1 MGRKYLNNRMRI
13 LLHLSKYSSFIDEFN
28 APVELTQ
35 EGISNSIGVGRNNV
49 PRELKKLMNEDLI
62 HVKKCHVR
70 GVRNKRSVYILTRK
84 GMSEANK
91 IKDELKELPVT
102 VIDFSGNRETH
113 PLKDIPK
120 NYGIDFVTAAI
131 NLDKNRNLDLV
142 GILRRREKAFHS
154 IDENLIVRE
163 FYGRKEELEEME
175 KWAKSN
181 KKILILSG
189 ISGIGKTTLL
199 LKFVKER
206 LKDRNVLFIKIENW
220 KSADGIIHQIAGF
233 FSRIGIPKIEKY
245 LRSVALSEERNLNWN
260 NILLLIKESLRDEI
274 FIFDNVENADT
285 ETKKLIRKIIDL
297 VNSKNNF
304 KVILSGTE
312 IGDIVPP
319 SKLGWVKELKIVEL
333 KEEDALD
340 MLRQYGVP
348 EDKALK
354 IISTVGG
361 NPLLLHLAKDQNYPM
376 MRRFIFEGILKTLN
390 KEEREA
396 LEFISVFRKNF
407 KMDVLLLNNFE
418 YFVIY
423 SLINKNILLEM
434 EYENFT
440 VHRIIKNFVYEHLTE
455 EKRKKYHLMAARYYE
470 ENGDILEAVYHY
482 THAEKLMR
490 ANILLSENYE
500 KYLFTNGNEIRNLA
514 LEILNR
520 YDKDVDDYEWKL
532 YGIIGDTYYI
542 SGKWEEALDNYKKA
556 RFLFKGKDLDFYAKI
571 VVSIS
576 EVLGKMGKYAEAIKT
591 LNEVLKNIN
600 GIRDESIISRA
611 YYILGIMS
619 MKIGEEEDAKDYLL
633 EAIKIAEKSSD
644 LKSMGYAYNGLGI
657 MKRYEGNY
665 EDAISYFKKARE
677 YFELYGDLL
686 GLVKAIINI
695 GSVYYDIYDD
705 RAERYYREAL
715 RISQKI
721 GEKWGIG
728 ISYLSMANWSMYK
741 ERYFDAKEYLEKS
754 EKIFEEL
761 DAPGEL
767 VYVYNSFGIFY
778 AYLGDK
784 ERGKEYFDKGINL
797 AARIG
802 NEKAIINI
810 SKSAAEYLRK
820 YGYAYVEEYEK
831 IAKGKKKVVAII
843 NI

>member
-1 MGRKYLNNRMRI
+1 MVRKYLNNRMRI

-28 APVELTQ
+28 APTELTQ
-35 EGISNSIGVGRNNV
+35 EGIGSAIGIGRNNV
-49 PRELKKLMNEDLI
+49 PRELKKLMNEDLVY
-62 HVKKCHVR
+62 VKKCHVK
-70 GVRNKRSVYILTRK
+70 GVRNKRSVYLLTRK
-84 GMSEANK
+84 GISEANK

-102 VIDFSGNRETH
+102 VIDFSGNRETY

-120 NYGIDFVTAAI
+120 SYGIDFVTAAI

-142 GILRRREKAFHS
+142 GILRRREKAYHS
-154 IDENLIVRE
+154 IDENLIVRD
-163 FYGRKEELEEME
+163 FYGRKEELKEIG
-175 KWAKSN
+175 KWMKSN
-181 KKILILSG
+181 KKILLLSG

-199 LKFVKER
+199 LKFVKDK

-233 FSRIGIPKIEKY
+233 FSKIGIPKIEKY
-245 LRSVALSEERNLNWN
+245 LRSVALSEEKNLNWN
-260 NILLLIKESLRDEI
+260 NVILLIKEFLRDEI
-274 FIFDNVENADT
+274 FIFDNVENADI

-297 VNSKNNF
+297 VDTKNDF

-312 IGDIVPP
+312 IEDMVPP
-319 SKLGWVKELKIVEL
+319 SKLGWVEEMKIVEL

-340 MLRQYGVP
+340 MLRQYGVS

-376 MRRFIFEGILKTLN
+376 MRRFIFEGILKILN

-418 YFVIY
+418 YFIIY

-470 ENGDILEAVYHY
+470 EGGDILEAVYHY

-490 ANILLSENYE
+490 ANILLGENYE

-556 RFLFKGKDLDFYAKI
+556 KFLFKGKDLDFYAKI

-576 EVLGKMGKYAEAIKT
+576 EVLGKMGKYGEAIKT
-591 LNEVLKNIN
+591 LNEVLKKIN
-600 GIRDESIISRA
+600 GIRDERIISKA

-619 MKIGEEEDAKDYLL
+619 MKMGEEEDAKGYLL

-657 MKRYEGNY
+657 IERDEGNL
-665 EDAISYFKKARE
+665 EEAISYFKKAQE
-677 YFELYGDLL
+677 YFELYGDLY
-686 GLVKAIINI
+686 GLAKTIKNI
-695 GSVYYDIYDD
+695 GAIYYDLYDD
-705 RAERYYREAL
+705 RAEKYYREAL
-715 RISQKI
+715 RITHKT
-721 GEKWGIG
+721 GDKYNMGHA
-728 ISYLSMANWSMYK
+728 YLSMANWSMYK
-741 ERYFDAKEYLEKS
+741 ERFFEAKEYLEKS
-754 EKIFEEL
+754 EKIFEEM
-761 DAPGEL
+761 DALEDLAYTYSSLGT
-767 VYVYNSFGIFY
+767 FY

-784 ERGKEYFDKGINL
+784 ERGKEYFDKGISL
-797 AARIG
+797 AAKIG

-810 SKSAAEYLRK
+810 SKDAAEYLRK

-831 IAKGKKKVVAII
+831 IAKGKKKVVAVVSI
-843 NI
+843 